1 MDSLKVG
8 FFYDSA
14 RRDHECTL
22 LGLEDAYR
30 RAEAT
35 VSTFRADAQSAS
47 PPPRPNTRLDED
59 LVPFDAIALDLELA
73 EHPILSDAL
82 FLLDSATN
90 LTTFPWREGQLDRV
104 ACLDRIAAVDIR
116 AWAYFRAA
124 FNREIPLLPA
134 PLPVFRALTP
144 AQSFRA
150 VIIYND
156 AALAHAAGPEIRR
169 TLRRRAPDLDI
180 FEISNCYR
188 TPIRQS
194 EWLAANL
201 LNAAVHV
208 HLGAPP
214 DAISVGRLID
224 TMNMRVPCVV
234 FEEARTRFDANAPHK
249 WRRPVYVNDVNSV
262 WVSSMKAF
270 EEIAQVVVGDRSWA
284 QSLTRNA
291 LREVAFF
298 HEEVQNSLLPRKFV
312 DNYLAGSEISTSA
325 SYSP

>member
-47 PPPRPNTRLDED
+47 PPPRPNTPLDED
-59 LVPFDAIALDLELA
+59 LIPFDAIALDLELA
-73 EHPILSDAL
+73 DHPILSNGL
-82 FLLDSATN
+82 FLLDSTTN
-90 LTTFPWREGQLDRV
+90 LMAFPWREGQLDRV
-104 ACLDRIAAVDIR
+104 ACLDRVAAVDIR

-134 PLPVFRALTP
+134 PLPVFRGLSP
-144 AQSFRA
+144 AQSSRA
-150 VIIYND
+150 VIIHND
-156 AALAHAAGPEIRR
+156 ATLAHAAGPEIRR
-169 TLRRRAPDLDI
+169 IIRRRAPDL
-180 FEISNCYR
+180 EICQVSNSYR
-188 TPIRQS
+188 SPVRQS

-201 LNAAVHV
+201 HNAAVHV
-208 HLGAPP
+208 HVGAPP

-234 FEEARTRFDANAPHK
+234 FDEARTRFDTDAPLK

-284 QSLTRNA
+284 LSLTRNA

-298 HEEVQNSLLPRKFV
+298 HEEVQNSLLPRKFA
-312 DNYLAGSEISTSA
+312 DNYPTGREIPASA
-325 SYSP
+325 SSPP